1 MCGVNE
7 LSINPRGTL
16 LNSSEHTVMNMN
28 VKQDLTPSLD
38 RQLAHDVEGVARATT
53 CGRTA
58 IFAAIKSGNLKAR
71 KIGRRTVILDA
82 DLQAWLGSL
91 PVRVVGE
98 AA

>member
-1 MCGVNE
+1 
-7 LSINPRGTL
+7 
-16 LNSSEHTVMNMN
+16 MN
-28 VKQDLTPSLD
+28 VKQASPPSD
-38 RQLAHDVEGVARATT
+38 GRQLAHTVEGAAAQSA

-58 IFAAIKSGNLKAR
+58 IFAAIKAGELKAR

-91 PVRVVGE
+91 PVRVAGE